1 MTIEL
6 YARRGFF
13 GRKYYFRIVAINGQ
27 IIAQSEGYSR
37 RVDALSTIWSIQKS
51 VSEAEIEEL

>member
-13 GRKYYFRIVAINGQ
+13 GRKYYFRIIASNGQ
-27 IIAQSEGYSR
+27 IIAHSEAYSR
-37 RVDALSTIWSIQKS
+37 RVDALSTIWSIQRA
-51 VSEAEIEEL
+51 VNEAEIEEL